1 MVRLAKWTL
10 VTLMCVAPFFEAHAQ
25 DRISFG
31 TTRTQSSVYG
41 YGVAAANAINTIS
54 GDKINITVVATG
66 GAVDNLARLSRKQ
79 IQMGLGNMAT
89 VYQQYKGIGK
99 FKDKAAP
106 ELRGLWTYQTSRQA
120 FVVRKDSG
128 VTEISQLTGK
138 KFTAGQRGSGTENLV
153 TQVLDA
159 IGVKP
164 DYYKAT
170 LADALKAIKDR
181 RSIGY
186 AKAMQGKSLDATSRE
201 LDATIGIRILG
212 FTDAQQKTIM
222 KKFPFLG
229 ITAFKDGEV
238 SGQPAFSTIASVS
251 GMFTYADTL
260 NEEQVMAILKGVLE
274 GKKIQEEAF
283 PPFRDRDF
291 AAETLANIPIPLHS
305 GAVKFYRA
313 KGYNVP
319 DRLIPPE
326 MKK

>member
-1 MVRLAKWTL
+1 MVT
-10 VTLMCVAPFFEAHAQ
+10 VICIAPFAHAFAQ

-41 YGVAAANAINTIS
+41 YAVAAAKAINTES
-54 GDKINITVVATG
+54 GDKVNLTVVATG
-66 GAVDNLARLSRKQ
+66 GAVDNLARLSRNQ
-79 IQMGLGNMAT
+79 IQLGLGNMAT

-106 ELRGLWTYQTSRQA
+106 KLRGLWTYQTSRQA
-120 FVVRKDSG
+120 FIVRKDSG

-138 KFTAGQRGSGTENLV
+138 KWTAGQRGSGTENLV

-181 RSIGY
+181 QSIGY

-212 FTDAQQKTIM
+212 FTASQQKTITE
-222 KKFPFLG
+222 KFPFLSM
-229 ITAFKDGEV
+229 TTFKDGEV
-238 SGQPAFSTIASVS
+238 SGHPGFSTIASVS
-251 GMFTYADTL
+251 GMFTYDDVL
-260 NEEQVMAILKGVLE
+260 NDEQVMAILKGVFE

-283 PPFRDRDF
+283 PPFRNRDIGE
-291 AAETLANIPIPLHS
+291 ETLANIPIPLHA
-305 GAVKFYRA
+305 GAVKFYKA
-313 KGYNVP
+313 KGYAVP